1 MVNKFYDLITREIS
15 YKDTFGFIKKNIDYK
30 KGSFFAGLAGALV
43 GALNYNEGIQYA
55 FSSGS
60 KEAAK
65 ALLIGTTNIS
75 LCRKIA
81 TEVENKA
88 KAITLATI
96 VPATLGIILTYG
108 VHAYIKGTPY
118 PAKSTAPAVLANYPF
133 FLALA
138 IRERKLKEKRGQE
151 SKLGE
156 ISDAK

>member
-15 YKDTFGFIKKNIDYK
+15 YKDALGFIKKNIDYK

-75 LCRKIA
+75 LCRKFA
-81 TEVENKA
+81 TEIKDKKKA
-88 KAITLATI
+88 VMLATVI
-96 VPATLGIILTYG
+96 PATLGIALTYG
-108 VHAYIKGTPY
+108 IHAYIKGTPC
-118 PAKSTAPAVLANYPF
+118 PFKSTAPSILANYPF

-138 IRERKLKEKRGQE
+138 IRERRIKEKREKE
-151 SKLGE
+151 SKLLGE
-156 ISDAK
+156 I